1 MADKAKHAFG
11 ALERVDEAIAS
22 KKVDAYDILFVKD
35 EKGKPFVGW
44 VDKDGKKVIVD
55 DSAELAALE
64 DAIATKANA
73 KEVEDAIAT
82 KADAEEVNTKIG
94 EIETALDDVAKA
106 AYAHEQIKYEF
117 TGVPAGSLVDYR
129 EDEIRVM
136 CPADAVWTKQNV
148 GVGGDAN
155 TYYGTFKT
163 YVYDDNIVGYKEH
176 LGNQSDPEILTDLKT
191 DQYGRRY
198 QPTWLGLA
206 KYDETTDTWNYHG
219 NDSTN
224 EKYIGW
230 DYRIDWFDANGV
242 MVASDSIRI
251 NLSNEN
257 CHSNIEP
264 YYVGKMRKEI
274 DTKIEEKIAEV
285 ESAYEVIE
293 F

>member
-1 MADKAKHAFG
+1 MAEKAKHAFG
-11 ALERVDEAIAS
+11 ALENIDTAISAGKIDS
-22 KKVDAYDILFVKD
+22 YDILFVKD
-35 EKGKPFVGW
+35 ANGKPYVGW
-44 VDKDGKKVIVD
+44 IDKEGRKVIVD

-64 DAIATKANA
+64 TQ
-73 KEVEDAIAT
+73 IAT
-82 KADAEEVNTKIG
+82 KADSVKVDAKIG
-94 EIETALDDVAKA
+94 ELEAVLDDVAKA

-117 TGVPAGSLVDYR
+117 TGVPVGGLVDYR
-129 EDEIRVM
+129 EDEVRVM
-136 CPADAVWTKQNV
+136 CPENSVWTKQNV
-148 GVGGDAN
+148 GVGGDPN

-176 LGNQSDPEILTDLKT
+176 LGNQSDSEILTDLKV

-206 KYDETTDTWNYHG
+206 KYDES
-219 NDSTN
+219 NDIWTYYGKGSSK

-230 DYRIDWFDANGV
+230 DYRIDWFDADGV

-257 CHSNIEP
+257 CHANIEP
-264 YYVGKMRKEI
+264 YYVGGMMKEVEEKFAEME
-274 DTKIEEKIAEV
+274 TKIQEV
-285 ESAYEVIE
+285 SAYEIVE

>member
-1 MADKAKHAFG
+1 MAEKVDRARHAFG
-11 ALERVDEAIAS
+11 SEANIPQALAS
-22 KKVDAYDILFVKD
+22 GKIDAYDILFLD
-35 EKGKPFVGW
+35 EKKVGW
-44 VDKDGKKVIVD
+44 IDKNGEVII
-55 DSAELAALE
+55 AEPDLSEIESEL
-64 DAIATKANA
+64 ATKANS
-73 KEVEDAIAT
+73 KEVEAKIAT
-82 KADAEEVNTKIG
+82 KADAEEVNAKID
-94 EIETALDDVAKA
+94 ELETALDDVAKA

-136 CPADAVWTKQNV
+136 CPENSVWTKQNV

-176 LGNQSDPEILTDLKT
+176 LGNQSDSEILTDLKV

-206 KYDETTDTWNYHG
+206 KYNEETDTWNYYG
-219 NDSTN
+219 KGSSK

-230 DYRIDWFDANGV
+230 DYRIDWFDVNGV
-242 MVASDSIRI
+242 MVGSDCIRI

-257 CHSNIEP
+257 CHSSIEP
-264 YYVGKMRKEI
+264 YYVAEIMKEVE
-274 DTKIEEKIAEV
+274 TKIAEASLIEVV
-285 ESAYEVIE
+285 E

>member
-1 MADKAKHAFG
+1 MAEKAKHAFG
-11 ALERVDEAIAS
+11 ALENIDTAISAGKIDS
-22 KKVDAYDILFVKD
+22 YDILFVKD
-35 EKGKPFVGW
+35 ANGKPYVGW
-44 VDKDGKKVIVD
+44 IDKEGQKVIVD

-64 DAIATKANA
+64 TQ
-73 KEVEDAIAT
+73 IAT
-82 KADAEEVNTKIG
+82 KADSVKVDAKIG
-94 EIETALDDVAKA
+94 ELEAVLDDVAKA

-117 TGVPAGSLVDYR
+117 TGVPVGGLVDYR
-129 EDEIRVM
+129 EDEVRVM
-136 CPADAVWTKQNV
+136 CPENSVWTKQNV
-148 GVGGDAN
+148 GVGGDPN

-176 LGNQSDPEILTDLKT
+176 LGNQSDSEILTDLKV

-206 KYDETTDTWNYHG
+206 KYDES
-219 NDSTN
+219 NDIWTYYGKGSSK

-230 DYRIDWFDANGV
+230 DYRIDWFDADGV

-257 CHSNIEP
+257 CHANIEP
-264 YYVGKMRKEI
+264 YYVGGMMKEVEEKFAEME
-274 DTKIEEKIAEV
+274 TKIQEV
-285 ESAYEVIE
+285 SAYEIVE

>member
-1 MADKAKHAFG
+1 MANIDKARHAFG
-11 ALERVDEAIAS
+11 ALENIDNAIADGKIDS
-22 KKVDAYDILFVKD
+22 YDILFVKD
-35 EKGKPFVGW
+35 AEGKPYVGW
-44 VDKDGKKVIVD
+44 IDKDGKKVIVND
-55 DSAELAALE
+55 DAEFAAIE
-64 DAIATKANA
+64 KQM
-73 KEVEDAIAT
+73 AT
-82 KADAEEVNTKIG
+82 KADAEDINTKIG
-94 EIETALDDVAKA
+94 ELETALDDVAKA

-117 TGVPAGSLVDYR
+117 TDVPAGSLVDYR

-136 CPADAVWTKQNV
+136 CPANAVWGKQAV
-148 GVGGDAN
+148 GVGGDPNA
-155 TYYGTFKT
+155 YYGTFKT

-198 QPTWLGLA
+198 QPTWLSLA
-206 KYDETTDTWNYHG
+206 KYDEATDTWNYRG

-230 DYRIDWFDANGV
+230 DYRIDWFDASGV

-264 YYVGKMRKEI
+264 YYVGKMMKEVNEKI

>member
-11 ALERVDEAIAS
+11 ALERVDDAIAS
-22 KKVDAYDILFVKD
+22 GRIDQYDILFVKD
-35 EKGKPFVGW
+35 AEGKPYVGW
-44 VDKDGKKVIVD
+44 VDKDGQKVIVND
-55 DSAELAALE
+55 DAEFAALE
-64 DAIATKANA
+64 SKLATKAN
-73 KEVEDAIAT
+73 T
-82 KADAEEVNTKIG
+82 EEVNAKIG

-117 TGVPAGSLVDYR
+117 TDTPAGTLVDYR
-129 EDEIRVM
+129 ENEIRVM
-136 CPADAVWTKQNV
+136 CPSDAVFEKQNV

-176 LGNQSDPEILTDLKT
+176 LGNQSDPEILKDLKV
-191 DQYGRRY
+191 DKYGRRF

-206 KYDETTDTWNYHG
+206 KYDEATGTWTYYG
-219 NDSTN
+219 ATSTS
-224 EKYIGW
+224 EKMIGW
-230 DYRIDWFDANGV
+230 DYQIDWYDANDV
-242 MVASDSIRI
+242 MVGSDSIRI
-251 NLSNEN
+251 NLSNEK
-257 CHSNIEP
+257 CHFVNEP
-264 YYVGKMRKEI
+264 YFVGKMMKEVDEKI